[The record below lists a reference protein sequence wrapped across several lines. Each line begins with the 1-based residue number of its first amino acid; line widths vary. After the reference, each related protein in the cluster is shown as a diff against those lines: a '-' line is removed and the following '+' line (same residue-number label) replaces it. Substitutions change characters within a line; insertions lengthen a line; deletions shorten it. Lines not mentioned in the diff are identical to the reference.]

1 MRIRTI
7 KPEFFNHEGIY
18 DAEHETKLPLRLA
31 FIGLWCAADRE
42 GRFKW
47 EPRRLKTQI
56 MPYDDCDFSSILDA
70 LWAHGF
76 VARYDEMQF
85 GFIPSFASHQCVNMR
100 EAQTKL
106 PEPLKEN
113 LNEYLNCAIQESTQS
128 APDYIYRGKNIQPKL
143 RNYVFTRDGGTCM
156 RCGSLDNLTV
166 DHIFPQSIGGTH
178 SLANLRTLCRSCN
191 SARPVAG
198 KALVDDLAKDGYT
211 LSDMERICTH
221 VQAHAEGKGREGNM
235 EGKGK
240 EVTCPISS
248 DDSEILKLIWESC
261 PKQGRERS
269 SKRELADAWRKLAA
283 KNKPSM
289 ETVKHALTAWNAS
302 NKWKTGFCE
311 GIEKWVRNMQWEN
324 LPEADSANSGNSI
337 VDRNPNAKRE
347 NITFDD
353 SLIFKLLETNE

>member
-56 MPYDDCDFSSILDA
+56 MPYDSCDFSRVLDA
-70 LWAHGF
+70 LRTRAF
-76 VARYDEMQF
+76 IVRYVTETGDF
-85 GFIPSFASHQCVNMR
+85 GCIPSFGKHQVVNNRERPSELPDPCNCNVFDAS
-100 EAQTKL
+100 
-106 PEPLKEN
+106 
-113 LNEYLNCAIQESTQS
+113 S
-128 APDYIYRGKNIQPKL
+128 
-143 RNYVFTRDGGTCM
+143 TRDQ
-156 RCGSLDNLTV
+156 RVN
-166 DHIFPQSIGGTH
+166 H
-178 SLANLRTLCRSCN
+178 
-191 SARPVAG
+191 AG
-198 KALVDDLAKDGYT
+198 K
-211 LSDMERICTH
+211 
-221 VQAHAEGKGREGNM
+221 AEGKGREGNM

-240 EVTCPISS
+240 EITCPISS

-283 KNKPSM
+283 KNKPTM
-289 ETVKHALTAWNAS
+289 ETVKHALTAWNES

-324 LPEADSANSGNSI
+324 LPEADSANGGNSI

-353 SLIFKLLETNE
+353 SLIFKLPETNE